1 MRTRCLSL
9 ALVLPAGRRLRPRR
23 RRSGAAGAS
32 APVNGGTLVY
42 ALPADPVSVTPLYG
56 GDAAGLVI
64 ERNVFAGLVDADPS
78 TLRTVPVIARSW
90 SSTPD
95 ARTYTFRLRPHVSFP
110 GGAGAVT
117 AATFVAD
124 WRLLCSPGVASPNA
138 AVLEPVS
145 GYAACASGSGTL
157 SGVRATGPLTL
168 VVQLSRP
175 VRDFP
180 SMLADPATWA
190 FPPQLAATAGDR
202 AAFERAPVGAG
213 PFRLASLRKS
223 THPAGKAAVAGLAVL
238 SRNPAYFG
246 ARPHL
251 DRVEMPVVAGA
262 DAGSIA
268 AYRAG
273 RYQVLPLPA
282 AEVDVVRA
290 DPEFGRQLLDTPRLS
305 LISLQRR
312 PGATSSLAGGLSASQ
327 VTELAAGK
335 SGQPADALVPLGMPG
350 YVPNVTHFAPA
361 PVSGETVTLTRPTG
375 ATETSFTK
383 AVARVL
389 AKRRRPGTDRPAWR
403 LGGLGAEPAV
413 GRPRHGRR
421 GAGRPRADI
430 PGVPGGSG
438 PAGDGGTDAAPRAAD
453 AARERLDR
461 AAHLRPDTAV
471 DRAGRTRVAGRCAG
485 CTPPGGCLADNLALI
500 LRR

>member
-1 MRTRCLSL
+1 MRTRCLSAALL
-9 ALVLPAGRRLRPRR
+9 ASCWPPAAAAAPPLRR
-23 RRSGAAGAS
+23 RPSR

-124 WRLLCSPGVASPNA
+124 WRLLCSPRVASPNA

-168 VVQLSRP
+168 VVHLSRP

-335 SGQPADALVPLGMPG
+335 SGQTADALVPLGMPG
-350 YVPNVTHFAPA
+350 YVPERRPLCAGAGGRRDGDADQADRRHRDVVHERRRTGAASATAPRYGSSAHGDWAVSELNLQSAAPA
-361 PVSGETVTLTRPTG
+361 TV
-375 ATETSFTK
+375 
-383 AVARVL
+383 VAAL
-389 AKRRRPGTDRPAWR
+389 
-403 LGGLGAEPAV
+403 
-413 GRPRHGRR
+413 
-421 GAGRPRADI
+421 AGRGQTSLVSQVEAAP
-430 PGVPGGSG
+430 
-438 PAGDGGTDAAPRAAD
+438 PATVGADAASRAAN

-461 AAHLRPDTAV
+461 PLTFGQTQLLIAPGVRGLLVDALGAPRLAGAWLATA
-471 DRAGRTRVAGRCAG
+471 R
-485 CTPPGGCLADNLALI
+485 
-500 LRR
+500 

>member
-1 MRTRCLSL
+1 MRTRCLSVALILL
-9 ALVLPAGRRLRPRR
+9 AAGCGQ
-23 RRSGAAGAS
+23 GAAAP
-32 APVNGGTLVY
+32 APPEPPPVNGGTLVY

-90 SSTPD
+90 SKAPD

-124 WRLLCSPGVASPNA
+124 WSLLCSPSVASPNA

-157 SGVRATGPLTL
+157 SGVHATGPLTL

-175 VRDFP
+175 VADFP

-213 PFRLASLRKS
+213 PFRLVSLRKS

-246 ARPHL
+246 TRPHL

-273 RYQVLPLPA
+273 RYQVLPLPP

-305 LISLQRR
+305 LVSLQRR

-327 VTELAAGK
+327 VTALAAGK
-335 SGQPADALVPLGMPG
+335 SAQAADALVPVGMPG
-350 YVPNVTHFAPA
+350 YVPNVAHFAPS
-361 PVSGETVTLTRPTG
+361 PVTGETVTLTRPAG
-375 ATETSFTK
+375 ATERSYTS
-383 AVARVL
+383 AVTRVL
-389 AKRRRPGTDRPAWR
+389 RAGGAQVQIVAHGDWAVSELNLQSAAPATVIAALAGREQASLVSEVGAASPATVGRTLLHAQQTLLASGSIVPLTFGQTQLLIAPGVRGLVVDA
-403 LGGLGAEPAV
+403 LGAPLLA
-413 GRPRHGRR
+413 
-421 GAGRPRADI
+421 GAWL
-430 PGVPGGSG
+430 
-438 PAGDGGTDAAPRAAD
+438 TT
-453 AARERLDR
+453 AR
-461 AAHLRPDTAV
+461 
-471 DRAGRTRVAGRCAG
+471 
-485 CTPPGGCLADNLALI
+485 
-500 LRR
+500 

>member
-9 ALVLPAGRRLRPRR
+9 ALILLAAGCGH
-23 RRSGAAGAS
+23 GAAAP
-32 APVNGGTLVY
+32 APPEPRPVNGGTLVY

-90 SSTPD
+90 SKTPD

-124 WRLLCSPGVASPNA
+124 WSLLCSPSVASPNA

-175 VRDFP
+175 VADFP

-213 PFRLASLRKS
+213 PFRLVSLRKS

-273 RYQVLPLPA
+273 RYQVLPLPP

-305 LISLQRR
+305 LVLLQRR

-327 VTELAAGK
+327 VTALAAGK
-335 SGQPADALVPLGMPG
+335 SGQTADALVPVGMPG
-350 YVPNVTHFAPA
+350 YVPNVAHFAPS
-361 PVSGETVTLTRPTG
+361 PVTGESVTLTRPAG
-375 ATETSFTK
+375 ATERSYHERRR
-383 AVARVL
+383 AGA
-389 AKRRRPGTDRPAWR
+389 ANRRRPGADRPARR

-413 GRPRHGRR
+413 GRPRHGRSR
-421 GAGRPRADI
+421 RWPAAGRQSLVSQVEAASPATVGRTLLHAQQTLLASGSI
-430 PGVPGGSG
+430 VPLTFGQTQLLIAPGVRGLVV
-438 PAGDGGTDAAPRAAD
+438 DALGAPRLAGAWLTT
-453 AARERLDR
+453 AR
-461 AAHLRPDTAV
+461 
-471 DRAGRTRVAGRCAG
+471 
-485 CTPPGGCLADNLALI
+485 
-500 LRR
+500 

>member
-9 ALVLPAGRRLRPRR
+9 ALILLAAGCGQ
-23 RRSGAAGAS
+23 GAAAP
-32 APVNGGTLVY
+32 APPEPPPVNGGTLVY

-90 SSTPD
+90 SKTPD

-124 WRLLCSPGVASPNA
+124 WGLLCSPRVSSPNA

-168 VVQLSRP
+168 VVRLSRP
-175 VRDFP
+175 VEDFP

-202 AAFERAPVGAG
+202 AAFERAPLGAG
-213 PFRLASLRKS
+213 PFRLVSLRTS

-238 SRNPAYFG
+238 SRNPDYFG
-246 ARPHL
+246 IRPHL

-273 RYQVLPLPA
+273 RYQVLPLPP

-305 LISLQRR
+305 LVSLQRR

-327 VTELAAGK
+327 VTALAAGK
-335 SGQPADALVPLGMPG
+335 SGQAADALVPVGMPG
-350 YVPNVTHFAPA
+350 YVPNVAHFALS
-361 PVSGETVTLTRPTG
+361 PVTGETVTLTRPTG
-375 ATETSFTK
+375 ATERSYTS

-389 AKRRRPGTDRPAWR
+389 RTDGAQVRIVRHGEWAVSELNLQSAAPATVVAALAGR
-403 LGGLGAEPAV
+403 GETSLVSQVEAAPPATVGRTLLHAQQTLLASGSIVPLTFGQTQLLIAPSVRGLVVDALGA
-413 GRPRHGRR
+413 PRLA
-421 GAGRPRADI
+421 GAWLTT
-430 PGVPGGSG
+430 GS
-438 PAGDGGTDAAPRAAD
+438 
-453 AARERLDR
+453 
-461 AAHLRPDTAV
+461 
-471 DRAGRTRVAGRCAG
+471 
-485 CTPPGGCLADNLALI
+485 
-500 LRR
+500 

>member
-1 MRTRCLSL
+1 M
-9 ALVLPAGRRLRPRR
+9 
-23 RRSGAAGAS
+23 
-32 APVNGGTLVY
+32 NGGTLVY

-124 WRLLCSPGVASPNA
+124 WRLLCSPSVASPNA

-175 VRDFP
+175 VEDFP

-213 PFRLASLRKS
+213 PFRLVSLRKS

-273 RYQVLPLPA
+273 RYQVLPLPP

-305 LISLQRR
+305 LVSLQRR

-335 SGQPADALVPLGMPG
+335 SGQTADALVPLGMPG
-350 YVPNVTHFAPA
+350 YVPNVAHFAPS
-361 PVSGETVTLTRPTG
+361 PVTGETVTLTRPTG
-375 ATETSFTK
+375 ATETSYHERRRTG
-383 AVARVL
+383 AAN
-389 AKRRRPGTDRPAWR
+389 RRRPGTDRPARR

-438 PAGDGGTDAAPRAAD
+438 PAGDGGTDAASRAAD

-461 AAHLRPDTAV
+461 AAHLRPDA
-471 DRAGRTRVAGRCAG
+471 AA
-485 CTPPGGCLADNLALI
+485 
-500 LRR
+500 

>member
-1 MRTRCLSL
+1 V
-9 ALVLPAGRRLRPRR
+9 AAGCGH
-23 RRSGAAGAS
+23 GAAAA
-32 APVNGGTLVY
+32 APPEPPPMNGGTLVY

-95 ARTYTFRLRPHVSFP
+95 ARTYTFQLRPHVSFP

-124 WRLLCSPGVASPNA
+124 WGLLCSPRVASPNA

-145 GYAACASGSGTL
+145 GYAACTSGSGTL
-157 SGVRATGPLTL
+157 SGVRAIGPLTL
-168 VVQLSRP
+168 VVRLSRP
-175 VRDFP
+175 VADFA

-190 FPPQLAATAGDR
+190 FPPHLAATAGDR

-213 PFRLASLRKS
+213 PFHLLSLRNS
-223 THPAGKAAVAGLAVL
+223 THPAGKAAVAGRAVL
-238 SRNPAYFG
+238 GRNPVYFG

-290 DPEFGRQLLDTPRLS
+290 DPEFGRQLLDTPRLN

-327 VTELAAGK
+327 VTALAAGK
-335 SGQPADALVPLGMPG
+335 SGQAADALVPVGMPG
-350 YVPNVTHFAPA
+350 YVPNVARFAPS
-361 PVSGETVTLTRPTG
+361 PVTGETVTLTRQAG
-375 ATETSFTK
+375 ATETSYTS

-389 AKRRRPGTDRPAWR
+389 RTDGAQVRIVRRGDWVVSQLNLRSAAPATVIAAVAVGGAR
-403 LGGLGAEPAV
+403 SLVSQVEAASPASLGRTLLDAQQTVLASGSIVPLTFGQTQLLIAPDVRGLVVDALGAPHLA
-413 GRPRHGRR
+413 
-421 GAGRPRADI
+421 GAWL
-430 PGVPGGSG
+430 
-438 PAGDGGTDAAPRAAD
+438 TT
-453 AARERLDR
+453 AR
-461 AAHLRPDTAV
+461 
-471 DRAGRTRVAGRCAG
+471 
-485 CTPPGGCLADNLALI
+485 
-500 LRR
+500 

>member
-1 MRTRCLSL
+1 VRTLCPSL
-9 ALVLPAGRRLRPRR
+9 ALLLLAAGCGH
-23 RRSGAAGAS
+23 GAAAP
-32 APVNGGTLVY
+32 APPEPPPVNGGTLVY

-117 AATFVAD
+117 AATFAAD
-124 WRLLCSPGVASPNA
+124 WSLLCSPRVASPNA

-175 VRDFP
+175 VKDFP

-190 FPPQLAATAGDR
+190 FPPQLAGDR

-213 PFRLASLRKS
+213 PFQLVSLRKS

-246 ARPHL
+246 PRPHL
-251 DRVEMPVVAGA
+251 DRVQMPVVAGA
-262 DAGSIA
+262 NAGSIA

-327 VTELAAGK
+327 VTALAAGK
-335 SGQPADALVPLGMPG
+335 SGQTADALVPVGMPG
-350 YVPNVTHFAPA
+350 YIPNVAHFAPA
-361 PVSGETVTLTRPTG
+361 PVRGETVTLTKPAG
-375 ATETSFTK
+375 ATETSYTN

-389 AKRRRPGTDRPAWR
+389 RAGGAQVRIVRHGDWSVSQLNLQSAAPATVVAALAGPGEASLVSQVEAASPATVGATLLHAQR
-403 LGGLGAEPAV
+403 TLLASGSIVPLTFGQSQLLVAPGVRGLVVDALGA
-413 GRPRHGRR
+413 PRLA
-421 GAGRPRADI
+421 GAWLA
-430 PGVPGGSG
+430 
-438 PAGDGGTDAAPRAAD
+438 T
-453 AARERLDR
+453 AR
-461 AAHLRPDTAV
+461 
-471 DRAGRTRVAGRCAG
+471 
-485 CTPPGGCLADNLALI
+485 
-500 LRR
+500 

>member
-1 MRTRCLSL
+1 MRTLCLSL
-9 ALVLPAGRRLRPRR
+9 SLVLLAAGCGH
-23 RRSGAAGAS
+23 GAA
-32 APVNGGTLVY
+32 APAPTEPPPANGGTLVY

-78 TLRTVPVIARSW
+78 TLHTEPVIARSW
-90 SSTPD
+90 SSAPD
-95 ARTYTFRLRPHVSFP
+95 ARTYTFRLRPNVTFA
-110 GGAGAVT
+110 GGGGAVT
-117 AATFVAD
+117 AATFAAD
-124 WRLLCSPGVASPNA
+124 WTLLCSPRVASPNA

-157 SGVRATGPLTL
+157 AGVRATGPLTL
-168 VVQLSRP
+168 VVRLSRP
-175 VRDFP
+175 VKDFP

-190 FPPQLAATAGDR
+190 FPPQLATTAGDR

-213 PFRLASLRKS
+213 PFRLDSLRKS
-223 THPAGKAAVAGLAVL
+223 MHPVGKAAVAGLAVL
-238 SRNPAYFG
+238 SRNPTYFG

-327 VTELAAGK
+327 VTALAAGK
-335 SGQPADALVPLGMPG
+335 SGQTADALVPVGMPG
-350 YVPNVTHFAPA
+350 YVPNVTHFAPL
-361 PVSGETVTLTRPTG
+361 PVTGETVTLTRPSG
-375 ATETSFTK
+375 ATESSYAN
-383 AVARVL
+383 AVTRVLRTEGARVRIVHHGDWAVSELNLQSAAPATVVAAL
-389 AKRRRPGTDRPAWR
+389 AGRGQTSLVSEVEAAPAAT
-403 LGGLGAEPAV
+403 LGRTLLDAQHTLLASGSIVPLAFGQTQLLIAPRVRGLVVDALGA
-413 GRPRHGRR
+413 PR
-421 GAGRPRADI
+421 
-430 PGVPGGSG
+430 
-438 PAGDGGTDAAPRAAD
+438 
-453 AARERLDR
+453 
-461 AAHLRPDTAV
+461 
-471 DRAGRTRVAGRCAG
+471 
-485 CTPPGGCLADNLALI
+485 LASAWLTTS
-500 LRR
+500 R

>member
-9 ALVLPAGRRLRPRR
+9 ALILLAAGCGHG
-23 RRSGAAGAS
+23 GAAPAPPEPP
-32 APVNGGTLVY
+32 PVNGGTLVY

-56 GDAAGLVI
+56 GDAAGLAI

-90 SSTPD
+90 SKTPD

-124 WRLLCSPGVASPNA
+124 WSLLCSPSVASPNA

-175 VRDFP
+175 VADFP

-202 AAFERAPVGAG
+202 AAFEQAPVGAG
-213 PFRLASLRKS
+213 PFRLVSLRKS

-238 SRNPAYFG
+238 GRNRAYFG

-273 RYQVLPLPA
+273 RYQVLPLPP

-305 LISLQRR
+305 LVLLQRR
-312 PGATSSLAGGLSASQ
+312 PGATSPLAGGLSASQ
-327 VTELAAGK
+327 VTALAAGK
-335 SGQPADALVPLGMPG
+335 SGQTADALVPVGMPG
-350 YVPNVTHFAPA
+350 YVPNVADFAPS
-361 PVSGETVTLTRPTG
+361 PVTGETVTLTRPAG
-375 ATETSFTK
+375 LTERSYTK

-389 AKRRRPGTDRPAWR
+389 RTEGAQVRIVRYGDWAVSELNLQSAAPATVIAALAGRGQTSLVSQVEAASPATVGRTLLHAQQTLLASGSIVPLTFGQTQLLIAPGVRGLVVDA
-403 LGGLGAEPAV
+403 LGAPRLAGAWLTT
-413 GRPRHGRR
+413 GR
-421 GAGRPRADI
+421 
-430 PGVPGGSG
+430 
-438 PAGDGGTDAAPRAAD
+438 
-453 AARERLDR
+453 
-461 AAHLRPDTAV
+461 
-471 DRAGRTRVAGRCAG
+471 
-485 CTPPGGCLADNLALI
+485 
-500 LRR
+500 

>member
-1 MRTRCLSL
+1 VRTRSRSASL
-9 ALVLPAGRRLRPRR
+9 VALAVVAAGCGH
-23 RRSGAAGAS
+23 GAA
-32 APVNGGTLVY
+32 APAPTEPAPLNGGTLVY

-124 WRLLCSPGVASPNA
+124 WSLLCNPRVASPNA

-145 GYAACASGSGTL
+145 GYAACGSGAGTL

-168 VVQLSRP
+168 VVRLSRP
-175 VRDFP
+175 VADFA
-180 SMLADPATWA
+180 SMLVDPATWA

-213 PFRLASLRKS
+213 PFRLVSLRKS
-223 THPAGKAAVAGLAVL
+223 AHPAGKAAVAGRAVL
-238 SRNPAYFG
+238 GRNPAYFG
-246 ARPHL
+246 ASPHL

-327 VTELAAGK
+327 VTALAAGK
-335 SGQPADALVPLGMPG
+335 SGQAADALVPVGMPG
-350 YVPNVTHFAPA
+350 YVPNVARFAPS
-361 PVSGETVTLTRPTG
+361 PVTGETVTLTRQAG
-375 ATETSFTK
+375 ATDTSYTN

-389 AKRRRPGTDRPAWR
+389 RTGGARVRIVR
-403 LGGLGAEPAV
+403 LGDWAVSQLNLQSAAPATVIAAVAARGTTPLVSQVEAASPAAV
-413 GRPRHGRR
+413 GRTLLDAQQTVLATGSIVPLSFGQTQLLIAPDVR
-421 GAGRPRADI
+421 GL
-430 PGVPGGSG
+430 VV
-438 PAGDGGTDAAPRAAD
+438 DALGAPRLAGAWLTT
-453 AARERLDR
+453 AR
-461 AAHLRPDTAV
+461 
-471 DRAGRTRVAGRCAG
+471 
-485 CTPPGGCLADNLALI
+485 
-500 LRR
+500 